1 MPKHSAERLWS
12 LFGRVWC
19 DAHARLGPEK
29 AVEMVEAG
37 SKPAAREQAHDDG
50 LRHRDALVDGR
61 PRRLGVGRR
70 RGLRGQCYCRWSMS
84 ILGRIAYRRFG
95 RSVLLARVFTK
106 YAANGEFEFS
116 EMRI

>member
-37 SKPAAREQAHDDG
+37 SNLRLENKLMTMDYDTAMRSWMADPEDSESDDEE
-50 LRHRDALVDGR
+50 DEKDGATAD
-61 PRRLGVGRR
+61 G
-70 RGLRGQCYCRWSMS
+70 
-84 ILGRIAYRRFG
+84 A
-95 RSVLLARVFTK
+95 
-106 YAANGEFEFS
+106 
-116 EMRI
+116 

>member
-37 SKPAAREQAHDDG
+37 SNLRLENKLMTMDYETAMRSWMADPEDSESDDDEDEG
-50 LRHRDALVDGR
+50 GR
-61 PRRLGVGRR
+61 
-70 RGLRGQCYCRWSMS
+70 CYCRWSMS
-84 ILGRIAYRRFG
+84 ILERA
-95 RSVLLARVFTK
+95 
-106 YAANGEFEFS
+106 
-116 EMRI
+116 